1 VGSSASARAEAI
13 EGFAA
18 VLAELRSS
26 VGSPSFR
33 AMAGRS
39 HAISHTTLHEAAQGN
54 RLPSWG
60 TTAEF
65 VKACGA
71 DPADYRRRWEEANR
85 VVCASSAAAVTHQSA
100 APAAPDLGPGS
111 SSADDATPAPSAAAP
126 SHPATGSPASAPT
139 PPGSTA
145 GSATPATSAARE
157 GRGRWRAVLGS
168 TAALALT
175 VGAVTAWSTAGGS
188 GRSPAS
194 APGYRAS
201 DCPVQQP
208 NPPAAPPVHRG
219 DHAVLV
225 ADVTYPDCDHVRA
238 GQVFTKVWRIKN
250 AGAVAWRGYALHR
263 LDVPQRRDQCQT
275 ITDVTI
281 PDTDPGQQVDIS
293 VDVAAP
299 PTSGFC
305 FVRFKLVDAAGRVA
319 FPGSRPVNFQV
330 IVD

>member
-1 VGSSASARAEAI
+1 MRSAASARAEAI

-18 VLAELRSS
+18 VLAELRAS
-26 VGSPSFR
+26 VGCPSFR
-33 AMAGRS
+33 VMAGRS
-39 HAISHTTLHEAAQGN
+39 RAISHTTLHEAVQGN

-71 DPADYRRRWEEANR
+71 DPAAFRQRWEEANR
-85 VVCASSAAAVTHQSA
+85 VVCPVAVAAVVAQQAA
-100 APAAPDLGPGS
+100 APADPDPGPAS
-111 SSADDATPAPSAAAP
+111 SSANAATPAPSAAAP
-126 SHPATGSPASAPT
+126 SRPVTRSQAPPPTSPD
-139 PPGSTA
+139 STA
-145 GSATPATSAARE
+145 VSATPAARQ
-157 GRGRWRAVLGS
+157 GRRRRRAVLGS
-168 TAALALT
+168 TVALALT
-175 VGAVTAWSTAGGS
+175 VGAVTAWTTAGGRGRPPS
-188 GRSPAS
+188 GA
-194 APGYRAS
+194 AGYKAS

-208 NPPAAPPVHRG
+208 NPPAEPPVHLG

-238 GQVFTKVWRIKN
+238 GQVFKKVWRIKN

-281 PDTDPGQQVDIS
+281 PETDPGQQVDVS
-293 VDVAAP
+293 VEVTAP
-299 PTSGFC
+299 PTPGFC

-319 FPGSRPVNFQV
+319 FPGSRPVNFQL